1 MLPIPV
7 RNITN
12 DSIFRVFAGGGASE
26 PRGGHLSLGSGAWA
40 GRGVIFHVDDDNVHV
55 NER

>member
-40 GRGVIFHVDDDNVHV
+40 GGCVIFHVDDDNVHV